1 MNSLFNF
8 IVSPVGDRYNNKV
21 KVADTELIVNTSME
35 NHRYVNRQ
43 AVVVSVP
50 KAFKTPIKVGDIVLV
65 HFNMFRRYYNM
76 RGEEQNSG
84 SYFKEDL
91 YFAGMDQIYMY
102 SKNGKW
108 VSNLEYCFVKP
119 IEETDP
125 WKTQKEVPLRGI
137 LKYGNKSLEA
147 AKIASNDLVGF
158 KPNSEFEFI
167 VDGERLYC
175 MKSNDITLKYERKG
189 NEKEY
194 NPSWSQSS

>member
-1 MNSLFNF
+1 M
-8 IVSPVGDRYNNKV
+8 SPVGDRYNNKV

-50 KAFKTPIKVGDIVLV
+50 KAFNTPIKVGDIVLV

-119 IEETDP
+119 IEQTDP

-147 AKIASNDLVGF
+147 KGINEGDTVGF
-158 KPNSEFEFI
+158 TPNSEFEFI
-167 VDGERLYC
+167 VNDQRLYC
-175 MKSNDITLKYERKG
+175 MKSNDIVIKYEHQE
-189 NEKEY
+189 NQVEY
-194 NPSWSQSS
+194 NPSWAKSS

>member
-1 MNSLFNF
+1 M
-8 IVSPVGDRYNNKV
+8 K
-21 KVADTELIVNTSME
+21 
-35 NHRYVNRQ
+35 
-43 AVVVSVP
+43 
-50 KAFKTPIKVGDIVLV
+50 
-65 HFNMFRRYYNM
+65 
-76 RGEEQNSG
+76 GEEQNSG

-91 YFAGMDQIYMY
+91 YFAGIDQIYMY

-137 LKYGNKSLEA
+137 LKYGNKSLEV

-194 NPSWSQSS
+194 NPSWSKSS